1 MSLVMNNSPSRRD
14 KNLSNSHVDE
24 LDKNDD
30 DEDHRGNITPRT
42 ATNQNLDRSALNQSI
57 RRLGLSADAIDL
69 EYIEKFGM
77 EQFNLGQ
84 EKVK

>member
-1 MSLVMNNSPSRRD
+1 MSLVMNNSPSRED
-14 KNLSNSHVDE
+14 KNLDE
-24 LDKNDD
+24 EIYVKHEKDDD
-30 DEDHRGNITPRT
+30 DEFLRTGTPKT